1 MKQFFNA
8 NSFIVVAVLLSIF
21 YWLSEAIFVDYLILG
36 QKGIFS
42 VLLIPVRDD
51 ELIMRFEVVAVIILF
66 SLYAQSV
73 VNKRH
78 RAEEEVKRL
87 NDQLEVR
94 VAERTARLETSLAEH
109 AQVEEELRESHAL
122 LRSVVEG
129 IADPIFAKDAAGR
142 YLLVNSACAEVMDR
156 PAKEIIGKDDTEL
169 YPPEVAQRLVATDRR
184 VMEGGEPVTLEE
196 ELPPVGGVLQTYLST
211 KAPRRDHRGEVA
223 GIIGVATNVTE
234 RLRAEMQIAFQAQL
248 LEQVNAAVIATDM
261 QGNILH
267 WNRHAE
273 VLYGWTRHEA
283 LDRDIAELTV
293 GPIQAEIAEEIME
306 QLRVGNAWEGEFV
319 VRRKDGSTFPAYV
332 TNSLIYD
339 AQGNAVGIVG
349 VSTDISDRKQLEEV
363 LLEIRE
369 AERHRIARDLHDIV
383 LQDLSSVIQTLQARQ
398 LESQT
403 ASSGEEIKVEVD
415 TLRRATMGLRDSV
428 HNLRLEG
435 GQPFIRTVESLV
447 ERNRQLMP
455 DCEVNLFIREGF
467 PAEFPKA
474 VGVELLRTV
483 REALAN
489 ARRHSGAQRVEVRLE
504 ADNGEVGVEISDDGE
519 GFDFAVPRRGLGI
532 QGMQERAI
540 KFGGSVEITSE
551 ASRGTVVRI
560 RAPLPS
566 RSPGG

>member
-1 MKQFFNA
+1 MFKA
-8 NSFIVVAVLLSIF
+8 NSFIVVAVLLSIL

-36 QKGIFS
+36 KKGIFS
-42 VLLIPVRDD
+42 VLLIPVRDH
-51 ELIMRFEVVAVIILF
+51 ELIMRFEVVAVIILL

-78 RAEEEVKRL
+78 RAEGEAKRL
-87 NDQLEVR
+87 NDELEVR
-94 VAERTARLETSLAEH
+94 VTERTARLETLLAEH

-156 PAKEIIGKDDTEL
+156 PAKEITGKDDTEL
-169 YPPEVAQRLVATDRR
+169 YPPEVAERLVATDRR
-184 VMEGGEPVTLEE
+184 VMEGGEGVTLEE
-196 ELPPVGGVLQTYLST
+196 ELPVGGVLQTYLST
-211 KAPRRDHRGEVA
+211 KAPRRGHRGEVA

-293 GPIQAEIAEEIME
+293 GPIQAEIAEEVME
-306 QLRVGNAWEGEFV
+306 QLRAGNAWEGEFV

-332 TNSLIYD
+332 TDSLIYD

-403 ASSGEEIKVEVD
+403 ASSGEEIKVEID
-415 TLRRATMGLRDSV
+415 SLRRATRGLRDSV
-428 HNLRLEG
+428 YDLRLEG
-435 GQPFIRTVESLV
+435 SQPFIRTVESLV

-455 DCEVNLFIREGF
+455 KCAVNLFIREDY
-467 PAEFPKA
+467 PAELPET
-474 VGVELLRTV
+474 VTVEILRSV

-519 GFDFAVPRRGLGI
+519 GFDLAAPQRGLGL

-540 KFGGSVEITSE
+540 KFGGSVEISSE
-551 ASRGTVVRI
+551 ASRGTMVRI

-566 RSPGG
+566 RSPGD

>member
-1 MKQFFNA
+1 
-8 NSFIVVAVLLSIF
+8 
-21 YWLSEAIFVDYLILG
+21 
-36 QKGIFS
+36 
-42 VLLIPVRDD
+42 
-51 ELIMRFEVVAVIILF
+51 
-66 SLYAQSV
+66 
-73 VNKRH
+73 
-78 RAEEEVKRL
+78 
-87 NDQLEVR
+87 
-94 VAERTARLETSLAEH
+94 
-109 AQVEEELRESHAL
+109 
-122 LRSVVEG
+122 
-129 IADPIFAKDAAGR
+129 
-142 YLLVNSACAEVMDR
+142 MDR
-156 PAKEIIGKDDTEL
+156 PAKEITGKDDTEL
-169 YPPEVAQRLVATDRR
+169 YPPEVAERLVATDRR
-184 VMEGGEPVTLEE
+184 VMEGGEGVTLEE
-196 ELPPVGGVLQTYLST
+196 ELPVGGVLQTYLST
-211 KAPRRDHRGEVA
+211 KAPRRGHRGEVA

-248 LEQVNAAVIATDM
+248 LDQVNAAVIATDM

-293 GPIQAEIAEEIME
+293 GPIQAEIAEEVME
-306 QLRVGNAWEGEFV
+306 QLRAGNAWEGEFV

-332 TNSLIYD
+332 TDSLIYD

-415 TLRRATMGLRDSV
+415 TLRRATRGLRDSI
-428 HNLRLEG
+428 HDLRLEG
-435 GQPFIRTVESLV
+435 GQPFLRTVESLV

-455 DCEVNLFIREGF
+455 ECEVNLFIREGF

-483 REALAN
+483 REALTN

-504 ADNGEVGVEISDDGE
+504 ADNGEVRVEISDDGE
-519 GFDFAVPRRGLGI
+519 GFDLAVPRRGLGI

-551 ASRGTVVRI
+551 ASRGTEVRI

-566 RSPGG
+566 CSPGG